1 MSTFLAGTDVNVLK
15 RLGMANHKGK
25 TPKHL
30 RASIRHDPVH
40 PADYLKYRFLSAC
53 EDCTHFAEDSMDSKA
68 SIDAKES
75 EVCTLGYNSKP
86 HRRSVQVKSYELSGK
101 MALCRFIEVD

>member
-15 RLGMANHKGK
+15 RLGMANPKGK

-40 PADYLKYRFLSAC
+40 PVDYLKYRFLSAC
-53 EDCTHFAEDSMDSKA
+53 EDCTHFANHTNDSTDT
-68 SIDAKES
+68 